1 MKPVKIYA
9 EVLEDEALAQFNS
22 AMALECVVA
31 GALMPDAHTGYSL
44 PIGAVVAVKDHIKP
58 LVNIKG

>member
-1 MKPVKIYA
+1 MKLQKIYA
-9 EVLEDEALAQFNS
+9 EVVEEEALKQFNS

-44 PIGAVVAVKDHIKP
+44 PIKP

>member
-1 MKPVKIYA
+1 MKLQKIYA
-9 EVLEDEALAQFNS
+9 EVLEDGALKQFND
-22 AMALECVVA
+22 AMALECVIS
-31 GALMPDAHTGYSL
+31 GALMPDAHTGYSF